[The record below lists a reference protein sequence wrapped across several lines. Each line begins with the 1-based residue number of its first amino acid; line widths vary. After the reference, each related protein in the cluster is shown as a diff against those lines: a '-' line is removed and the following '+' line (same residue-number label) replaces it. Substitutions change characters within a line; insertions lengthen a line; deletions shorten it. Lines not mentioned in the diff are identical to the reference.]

1 MWIFFVVSADIT
13 MRKFLMKHLFLL
25 LAVFACFSLSAQSP
39 ADDHIIT
46 GKFNPAKEPGFVSAA
61 SLGIAV
67 KNGPHYLQ
75 RPAAEALSRMMKDFS
90 HEHPKVP
97 FWVQSSTRNFASQ
110 KSIWN
115 AKWKG
120 ERGSN
125 GVNASN
131 EKDPVKRARLILEYS
146 SMPGT
151 SRHHWG
157 SDADF
162 NILTN
167 DYYEHG
173 DGKILFDWLT
183 KNASRYGFARPYTAL
198 RSKGYKEERWHWSY
212 TPLSKKYL
220 KEWTDNYNADP
231 RFFIGKEGF
240 EGADSAAHLALEY
253 VEAISPEC
261 K

>member
-1 MWIFFVVSADIT
+1 
-13 MRKFLMKHLFLL
+13 MKRLF
-25 LAVFACFSLSAQSP
+25 VFAAFAAYVSISAAPGDSEK
-39 ADDHIIT
+39 IIT
-46 GKFNPAKEPGFVSAA
+46 GKFNPAKEPGFVSL
-61 SLGIAV
+61 SSMGIAV

-75 RPAAEALSRMMKDFS
+75 RPAAEALSRMMKDFAKD
-90 HEHPKVP
+90 HPKVP
-97 FWVQSSTRNFASQ
+97 FWVQSSTRNFQSQ
-110 KSIWN
+110 RGIWN

-125 GVNASN
+125 GINAST

-157 SDADF
+157 TDADF
-162 NILTN
+162 NALTN

-212 TPLSKKYL
+212 TPLSKGYL
-220 KEWTDNYNADP
+220 KEWIDAYAKDP
-231 RFFIGKEGF
+231 RFFVGKEGF
-240 EGADSAAHLALEY
+240 EGADKSAQLALEY
-253 VEAISPEC
+253 VESVSPEC